1 VVLNRSA
8 ATDRGE
14 KRMKS
19 PDQDAALREAVKPEL
34 HTGTELARGAMVNVV
49 TLVAANFRGIF
60 TFLIARL
67 LGGAALGTLGIAWST
82 TDLLSKF
89 GTFGMDTSTI
99 ALVAKRHA
107 AGDEGGARALLRR
120 AVLVGLLF
128 AVTAAVC
135 GIVFFQTIGPRL
147 GQPPELI
154 LSTSLMLL
162 AVPGIT
168 LYRISNGVSRGMKV
182 MRHDLYSKGFTETFG
197 TIACFLVALGIG
209 LRSLAPVVAVLLGTG
224 AGGLMAFTLARRLFV
239 GHRRDKAKT
248 GPAGLIRFSTPIA
261 IYSLLNMLIMRMDV
275 LLLGFLG
282 ASAGVSIA
290 TIGVFVAAV
299 EIAGGM
305 RKVRQAFDPMFTPII
320 ARQSAAQNRAAMEQ
334 SFAQLGRWVLAAQL
348 PLMGVLCLAGGIG
361 LDIFGPGFRSGA
373 LWVGLL
379 AVAHATN
386 SFVGLAETVI
396 MIQRPKWNLVNSSI
410 TVVLQFGASLWL
422 IPRFGATGA
431 ALAMVLAY
439 VTQGVLR
446 YCELRYLFHWHWPW
460 RALARP
466 AFAFA
471 IALVPAIPLRLL
483 FDGWPGELA
492 AGLTFLAAYVA
503 TWKIVGL
510 EEADRV
516 VLRQLWQG
524 GRRRRID
531 DDDAA

>member
-1 VVLNRSA
+1 MRVEEE
-8 ATDRGE
+8 T
-14 KRMKS
+14 
-19 PDQDAALREAVKPEL
+19 ALREAVELEPPEPPET
-34 HTGTELARGAMVNVV
+34 HTGTELARGALVNVV
-49 TLVAANFRGIF
+49 ALLAANLRGVF

-67 LGGAALGTLGIAWST
+67 LGNATLGTFGIAWST
-82 TDLLSKF
+82 TDLLSKV

-107 AGDEGGARALLRR
+107 AHDLGGSRGLLRR
-120 AVLVGLLF
+120 AVLFGLLF
-128 AVTAAVC
+128 SVLAALA
-135 GIVFFQTIGPRL
+135 GILFFELVAPRL
-147 GQPPELI
+147 GQSPELVR
-154 LSTSLMLL
+154 STSLMLL
-162 AVPGIT
+162 ALPGIA

-182 MRHDLYSKGFTETFG
+182 MRHDLYSKGFTETLG
-197 TIACFLVALGIG
+197 TIACFIVAVAIG
-209 LRSLAPVVAVLLGTG
+209 LRHLAPVVAVLFGTG
-224 AGGLMAFTLARRLFV
+224 AGGLMAFVLARGLFA
-239 GHRRDKAKT
+239 GHQRDMAKL
-248 GPAGLIRFSTPIA
+248 PPSGLLRFSAPIA
-261 IYSLLNMLIMRMDV
+261 IYSMLNILIQRMDV

-282 ASAGVSIA
+282 PAAGVSIG
-290 TIGVFVAAV
+290 TIGVFVASV
-299 EIAGGM
+299 EVAGGM
-305 RKVRQAFDPMFTPII
+305 RKVRQAFDPMFTPIL
-320 ARQSAAQNRAAMEQ
+320 ARQSALQDRVAMEQ

-361 LDIFGPGFRSGA
+361 LDIFGPGFRSGE

-396 MIQRPKWNLVNSSI
+396 MIQRPKWNLVNSGL
-410 TVVLQFGASLWL
+410 TVVLQFGASLLL
-422 IPRFGATGA
+422 IPQFGATGA

-466 AFAFA
+466 ALAFV
-471 IALVPAIPLRLL
+471 IALVPAVPLRILIH
-483 FDGWPGELA
+483 GWSGELA

-503 TWKIVGL
+503 MWKVVGL
-510 EEADRV
+510 EETDRV

-524 GRRRRID
+524 RRKRRID